1 MTSWSHQIGNFVSGS
16 IQQNKKDFLKKVMI
30 YFLKDT
36 VSKILHT
43 QWFIMMKKHHI
54 CIWVLF
60 QCVMVD
66 CKEKMCSIVKSYEIG
81 RASCRERVQDRG
93 VAGETDEERQEEG
106 VQA

>member
-66 CKEKMCSIVKSYEIG
+66 CKEKMCSIVKSYVGYKITFQNICK
-81 RASCRERVQDRG
+81 RS
-93 VAGETDEERQEEG
+93 EERRVGKEC
-106 VQA
+106 